1 MIRFI
6 VNPTA
11 GANRTRKK
19 WPILE
24 SHARSVLGNFDVVF
38 TEYHLHAI
46 KIAEESTLAGFDPL
60 VAVGG
65 DGTINE
71 VVNGIY
77 LSRKN
82 ITLGIVECGTGADFA
97 RTIPVGSNYIKAI
110 DTLKSGIIRNF
121 DIVEV
126 EYTDFSGNRATRV
139 FVNAADAGLGG
150 DTVINVDGAPKVL
163 GGKLAF
169 LYGVLRSLVN
179 LKTYKISLT
188 IDGKSVGEFE
198 IISTVVAN
206 GKYFAGGMFIAPM
219 ARADDGKLEIIL
231 IKKTTRRRFM
241 RNLPL
246 VYKGKHIYIE
256 EVELFSGRE
265 IVIRSSQEV
274 MLEMDGELVGKLPAI
289 FRVKENFL
297 KIITKREV

>member
-11 GANRTRKK
+11 GANRARKK

-24 SHARSVLGNFDVVF
+24 THARSVLKEFDVVF

-46 KIAEESTLAGFDPL
+46 KIAKDSALAGFDTL

-77 LSRKN
+77 LSGKN
-82 ITLGIVECGTGADFA
+82 VTLGIIDCGTGADFVK
-97 RTIPVGSNYIKAI
+97 TISVGSNYIEAI
-110 DTLKSGIIRNF
+110 DTLKNGVVRNF

-126 EYTDFSGNRATRV
+126 EYTDFSGGRATRV

-150 DTVINVDGAPKVL
+150 DTVMNVDGAPKVL

-179 LKTYKISLT
+179 LKTYRISLD
-188 IDGKSVGEFE
+188 IDGEPIGEFD
-198 IISTVVAN
+198 IISTIVAN

-219 ARADDGKLEIIL
+219 ALPDDGKLEIVL
-231 IKKTTRRRFM
+231 IKKTTRRKFVKS
-241 RNLPL
+241 LPL
-246 VYKGKHIYIE
+246 VYKGKHIYID
-256 EVELFSGRE
+256 EVEHFSG
-265 IVIRSSQEV
+265 
-274 MLEMDGELVGKLPAI
+274 
-289 FRVKENFL
+289 
-297 KIITKREV
+297 